1 MADEIGFS
9 SDFLAGIKQLNELG
23 QGADPKA
30 TEKEIAGLDMYQ
42 VAANSKEERD
52 PKYVGKVEGLLRSND
67 TEGLK
72 AYLGPKR
79 AQQVQ
84 EAYDS
89 AWRQVEQD
97 RNTPRSGG
105 QVAQDTAVGIG
116 MSVANGVSSAQ
127 ALLASTPVGYLMM
140 DPEFVESNPGLT
152 YEQLKE
158 KYAAQSVKNNADA
171 NKIISDAA
179 YSATVNNQRKLVGL
193 QDAQD
198 ESDHSKQADE
208 SAAQSRDKF
217 LPVLGAWSGRVIKD
231 AYSGAENTLTNPTMA
246 TQGTTDAVGSMI
258 LAGGVTKGLGM
269 VGEKVVARRA
279 AQLLEEQLAKGVE
292 RTAAEKLA
300 TEGVQALKKRLESAS
315 VMGGTGSTEAVGA
328 YQQQAEQVL
337 NINPDQL
344 AKTSQPYREEL
355 AALVAEG
362 VPVEEAKLLARGI
375 VATKSGKAAAVMTGV
390 TSAAIGHFLPE
401 GAESPFHA
409 VSPGN
414 IATSLAKDAAK
425 EGVEEFLQGGT
436 GQLIGNAAQQRYVDP
451 NQDILQ
457 GVGTQA
463 GAGGVLGVL
472 SAGGMKAP
480 GTALDTGRY
489 GVQKTAQVVGERVQ
503 AVQDKADAKSL
514 QGLVE
519 RTNELLQDAANLDSI
534 TKAAQGVLGQ
544 DKQADRRLQGQLN
557 DLVNSGVVYD
567 VPQSV
572 SNLRAEDQTKFSK
585 DQTRAEAVDAAARL
599 LLAEKDPKEAAKV
612 AQVFSDLMEPV
623 RQFGQ
628 ASGELQRL
636 QGTQEGAQAM
646 ARYQGVLADIAALPS
661 VQRASSKLAEV
672 LAAGERTPQSLAAL
686 AAVDPAMG
694 GEVSAEEVQAVLQ
707 HAEALPQLTES
718 QQAALRGS
726 LAILQAK
733 EKAESSRDSGEVQ
746 DLLTRHLSGDRN
758 AQTTSRQATT
768 ETNPVHLND
777 DKYSARGHVD
787 RIIRA
792 MMSGNVEEA
801 KAYMHEFGNFVQ
813 HFQNKVGALNQSVQ
827 RGGKNVSYQQY
838 VGRDAFA
845 DSAENPKNYKH
856 KTLFVNPASERSV
869 KQAQS
874 IGTEAA
880 LMADL
885 YEGLRQ
891 AYPGL
896 DQPEVSRQ
904 ELDLKKREER
914 AAEPQAK
921 SPEVTA
927 PAPEAEAQA
936 KEPKRKTKL
945 SEKVSQMSLRE
956 RARVVGTDNVTG
968 LRTRQSWEE
977 SPRSGQ
983 KVMVLTS
990 TAVKPVN
997 DDPNGGHDVTN
1008 DMLRAMGAVVGKI
1021 DLNAARGGTNFILET
1036 DRSMDEV
1043 MAEVKKALPEGIE
1056 LAAGEGKTLE
1066 DAFQDEAK
1074 RTQQLRQEG
1083 KLPERGQTAFDLK
1096 KLPETK
1102 FPEAKA
1108 EERLSQQTVDRVRS
1122 MTDQQFEE
1130 QVLMDPVTPGV
1141 LSGAGWRAIPRKAF
1155 VASIDL
1161 KGLKKLNDLISK
1173 AFGNEYLKVF
1183 SEAGLLVGG
1192 EALDFAHLSG
1202 DEYAV
1207 QADSQEELGAFLD
1220 KLEKHLND
1228 NVRIVAE
1235 HNGERLEVVP
1245 AFRKGIGTSYGEADK
1260 ALNTAKRAEL
1270 AAAAAQ
1276 QASANSDGA
1285 GVRGPDGEGARG
1297 DQAPGPQGEGP
1308 VSPAPQEVRAQ
1319 TAAERF
1325 PKLYSLAGKV
1335 RNFFAQGLK
1344 LRPDSTRT
1352 MGSDHPVSLLLNAIS
1367 TQNGIADLLGR
1378 APRGSVSEDVAE
1390 AYRGLLTTAAR
1401 NVAVALN
1408 TQLQEF
1414 LKSNYSKGLTME
1426 QALRDGTHE
1435 LTIMQRGKVLNLL
1448 EVKPDGSFGYNSAL
1462 LEGAILAALQWQL
1475 SSNQRQPESRP
1486 DEIAQE
1492 LGYRSAEDVPGEL
1505 IAQMRQGQ
1513 NLAQAKQTMAS
1524 YIRRFW
1530 GVKPDPK
1537 APMGFGEAIP
1547 EAMAAEALR
1556 ALERAGL
1563 VTVNRIDLKDY
1574 PQLDSTKT
1582 LDRYV
1587 TVDSESALNS
1597 YPELLEEMV
1606 VVEPEFASHYG
1617 DDEPPVADRQLSNS
1631 QVKLSDQTKAALRQM
1646 QSQQFH
1652 LNMPLVEG
1660 VLKLGLDGVV
1670 ALFGNPL
1677 PKDAA
1682 ERYNKGHLE
1691 SLESQNQSL
1700 RSAFRELER
1709 LVGEMRN
1716 RAGDGD
1722 VAQLGKKFQYAVN
1735 SVNRIMMLG
1744 VANPQASKLMREM
1757 LLPTWSVLDMSDQGG
1772 QHYRYFMHAFAQ
1784 AMGQKVHQ
1792 KSLEEN
1798 VAWSREAISGKL
1810 APVVSVLSSWL
1821 KDGGPFPADTYREAL
1836 DSAGIE
1842 NTPLAAMALTEVA
1855 RLQSAEDPKAFR
1867 TPLYLESDGMTN
1879 GPFNSM
1885 GLLAVGEVTEQDVQN
1900 WRRGGLSI
1908 GSEAKTADQLRQT
1921 VGKTDLYKEGMNAA
1935 QTDVNDQLRKVQR
1948 QEGGGPVLAVAQAM
1962 FTAMQHLLDGEVSW
1976 DSDKGEWQFERG
1988 LGKNPSTV
1996 LVYGAGNAGI
2006 ANKLVSRMT
2015 TAFYEKLSAVAKTGS
2030 SWEEAALEM
2039 FPNLKPAEAVYASEQ
2054 LRKAMDV
2061 LAGVKMVKGDGGFQ
2075 LVEKA
2080 AVSVSERVDKSPQKF
2095 EFDKAEL
2102 KRMQDTML
2110 LLLVN
2115 PMKEGIK
2122 RVLGPSVFE
2131 AGDLLVKATQLQS
2144 TVAREIYL
2152 RAINSALEAKAQA
2165 RAKENG
2171 GDLKRAKA
2179 EVASEFLSR
2188 SELEKIWQDLRHV
2201 MPLVEADGQR
2211 FLIAKSALLS
2221 AGGKGTSM
2229 YSRALDDTMRT
2240 EPYAE
2245 GIAPAGVTARPYLTI
2260 GMGDARMVRKVFEQG
2275 LPGAMQVFDG
2285 INLPVDKIAEYGA
2298 KINEAAMA
2306 AWQGDVFS
2314 GVLGSFD
2321 SFMKAKEVQE
2331 FLRDEEAVQRLLKE
2345 QKVNVGEMAD
2355 IRSKLDAYAL
2365 AQKARNE
2372 ALSKVA
2378 KSMDQMAGT
2387 YQPHVTPGQDLQ
2399 GTDAEVAE
2407 AINREVRKAMG
2418 TRAPES
2424 PKVQGVVHPSGASVY
2439 NSATMPQYLKWLSGK
2454 VTKEEAQVLR
2464 EIFKSGNLRGTRLVV
2479 GTAEQVQAFQSREG
2493 LSSLAPLAS
2502 QDRQLN
2508 GYYDPNSD
2516 VIYLLNSSV
2525 ETAVHEIVHAGTFKT
2540 VLAHYMGQETS
2551 ARGAIKHLEQLMGI
2565 FLDGDLDLEG
2575 ESGVHLTDARAAIEQ
2590 HLQARE
2596 PSASDRA
2603 HALNEFMAWT
2613 LANRPL
2619 VQELSKAD
2627 STFTKLAKLVAEAY
2641 QYVRGLLGGKDD
2653 FASQV
2658 RFSTAEVAKV
2668 KHLESQVRDV
2678 ALAHAS
2684 AAGEG
2689 SVRLTKL
2696 AEDFGQKVARYL
2708 SSDPDTMTDRVSDPL
2723 ALAKDT
2729 AARAQQAFGLDGQA
2743 ASTFQMVVMALAT
2756 EAHVNP
2762 QAMTEAQA
2770 VYSHLLDGLTQE
2782 DFMTGVGDEMNDRA
2796 QAVEKFEFVSG
2807 HTQSSGKDP
2816 SGRTTLL
2823 PAFMALAMVDDGFRS
2838 LLSQKQMPEK
2848 IQQQVV
2854 GMDSAIEV
2862 AGQRVMDALSERL
2875 SRTDHPQNVREAIDQ
2890 LTQSVVGTTQES
2902 ALDVAERLSPSNFMH
2917 PINDKLAEM
2926 LGRAGAAALRAGGKL
2941 GESKNPVARGAA
2953 TVLKVVGILSNSED
2967 ASVVGEEALRQMD
2980 KHPGINQFFKD
2991 VVADMI
2997 GRVGSQADVY
3007 DMIKRVRKLVSQT
3020 RQAYRE
3026 NLPHTILKQFA
3037 SEPTS
3042 AQHDLMYRVMGRYD
3056 LASLLDGRTVSEALA
3071 LASDAQAVTQEA
3083 DRIESRLGET
3093 NQGQEYLK
3101 KVDQYVDFVLTGKRG
3116 TNLLR
3121 NAYAISELLG
3131 MEKPGDFT
3139 APSAD
3144 TVRDIDQL
3152 MTLKM
3157 LARVSESDRE
3167 QFSKLV
3173 SGEARGME
3181 FTLNHLRGQRKGE
3194 LGKAS
3199 QGMARFNHYKG
3210 LLPSERHG
3218 RGHVVVVDDSRSQ
3231 HMEDMGYKR
3240 VGAYRGSNVETRSGN
3255 KSYWYSPEG
3264 GVKTPFNQ
3272 GIVQNVQGTAYGVRT
3287 ENGTSLEGT
3296 AGLITDPVYVGVLAK
3311 RLSREAPG
3319 AENLSPIYDQNGAL
3333 IAFERTLDPAK
3344 LQEVQGPQHLAKM
3357 IGEWQGR
3364 QVEEAWSRMANEELL
3379 GHLQKMYEEDTH
3391 KDRYVNLLGDDLDP
3405 VVQDAVNIMPGEL
3418 KVAAQARFGQGQFM
3432 VRRNLLTNV
3441 VGYRSASVGDL
3452 WTGNSRWSPEF
3463 QQHFRAA
3470 LAAIPGL
3477 GKDAYRKLVWA
3488 ERNWQAVVGSIKTNV
3503 VVKSLIVPA
3512 ANFASGIAQLN
3523 VRGIPMIKALRAVPA
3538 KVAEVEYYSK
3548 TMAKK
3553 IELEAHKF
3561 AAEGDVVKVRTIN
3574 AQLSALD
3581 DSLKRLSIWPLVEA
3595 GEFSSISDVG
3605 QTAENLDE
3613 ADTLVEKISQA
3624 VDQLPAGLR
3633 DLARQGFMTRDT
3645 AMFQAMQKATQYSDF
3660 VMKAIYFD
3668 HLRKEGQSQKA
3679 ALANITEEFNSY
3691 DVLPGRDRGY
3701 AESIGL
3707 AWYLNYKIRSTKI
3720 ALDMVRKNPL
3730 NLLFYTL
3737 TPHLPGVGIPADGN
3751 LISSLLDLTLG
3762 RSFGPGQAT
3771 SPIALNPW
3779 YNLVSN

>member
-1 MADEIGFS
+1 MAEEIGFS
-9 SDFLAGIKQLNELG
+9 DDFLAGITKLNALG
-23 QGADPKA
+23 QGADSQA
-30 TEKEIAGLDMYQ
+30 IEEEIAGLDMYQ

-52 PKYVGKVEGLLRSND
+52 PKYIGKIEGLLRSND
-67 TEGLK
+67 TEGLR

-79 AQQVQ
+79 AEQVQ
-84 EAYDS
+84 ESYNA
-89 AWRQVEQD
+89 AWRKVEQD
-97 RNTPRSGG
+97 RNIPRTPAQIATDVPIGVGSAILNG
-105 QVAQDTAVGIG
+105 VANAEAALWGSPAGDFLMDVGGIG
-116 MSVANGVSSAQ
+116 GGPGSFADVD
-127 ALLASTPVGYLMM
+127 ASTFSAEAVRENRRLNEEII
-140 DPEFVESNPGLT
+140 DPALSST
-152 YEQLKE
+152 
-158 KYAAQSVKNNADA
+158 VKNQ
-171 NKIISDAA
+171 K
-179 YSATVNNQRKLVGL
+179 KLVGL
-193 QDAQD
+193 LDKEDERDHRLQAEDA
-198 ESDHSKQADE
+198 
-208 SAAQSRDKF
+208 AAAARGEF
-217 LPVLGAWSGRVIKD
+217 LPTLGAWTGRFAKD
-231 AYSGAENTLTNPTMA
+231 AYSGAGNTLTNPTTA
-246 TQGTTDAVGSMI
+246 SQGTADAVGSMI
-258 LAGGVTKGLGM
+258 LAGGVSRGFGM
-269 VGEKVVARRA
+269 VGEKVVAARTA
-279 AQLLEEQLAKGVE
+279 AILEQQLALGVE
-292 RTAAEKLA
+292 RTAAQQLA
-300 TEGVQALKKRLESAS
+300 AEGVKALRERLSRASAAAS
-315 VMGGTGSTEAVGA
+315 IGSTEAAGA
-328 YQQQAEQVL
+328 YQQQAESVL
-337 NINPDQL
+337 FTSPKEL
-344 AKTSQPYREEL
+344 TKTSEDYRKMVAEYQAMGVPEKDAEEL
-355 AALVAEG
+355 ARNELAVKTAQVASVG
-362 VPVEEAKLLARGI
+362 
-375 VATKSGKAAAVMTGV
+375 TGV
-390 TSAAIGHFLPE
+390 VSSTIGHFLPE
-401 GAESPFHA
+401 GAQSTFVPVRGYTRDA
-409 VSPGN
+409 VR
-414 IATSLAKDAAK
+414 
-425 EGVEEFLQGGT
+425 EGVEEFLQGST
-436 GQLIGNAAQQRYVDP
+436 GQLISNATTQAYVDP
-451 NQDILQ
+451 EKDVLD

-463 GAGGVLGVL
+463 GAGGVLGIL
-472 SAGGMKAP
+472 SSTTIKAP
-480 GTALDTGRY
+480 GGARGALAST
-489 GVQKTAQVVGERVQ
+489 VQGAAQVVQDRAEVKQ
-503 AVQDKADAKSL
+503 AKTESDSL

-519 RTNELLQDAANLDSI
+519 RTNRLSEDQASLESVTQAARVVLSQDP
-534 TKAAQGVLGQ
+534 V
-544 DKQADRRLQGQLN
+544 ADRRLQGQLN

-572 SNLRAEDQTKFSK
+572 SNLKPEDQTKFSK

-599 LLAEKDPKEAAKV
+599 LLAEKDPKEAAKL

-623 RQFGQ
+623 RQFSQ

-636 QGTQEGAQAM
+636 QESQEGGEAL

-661 VQRASSKLAEV
+661 VQRASSRLAEV

-694 GEVSAEEVQAVLQ
+694 GRVSAREVQDVLQ
-707 HAEALPQLTES
+707 HAEALPQLTDS

-726 LAILQAK
+726 LAILKAR
-733 EKAESSRDSGEVQ
+733 ENAESSKDATDAQE
-746 DLLTRHLSGDRN
+746 LLTRHLTGDRN
-758 AQTTSRQATT
+758 TQTTSRQATV

-792 MMSGNVEEA
+792 MVSGNTEEA

-827 RGGKNVSYQQY
+827 RDGENVSYQQY
-838 VGRDAFA
+838 VGRDTFL
-845 DSAENPKNYKH
+845 DSVKNPKNYKH
-856 KTLFVNPASERSV
+856 KTLFVNPKSDRSMKQARSV
-869 KQAQS
+869 DQ
-874 IGTEAA
+874 EAA

-885 YEGLRQ
+885 YRGIRE
-891 AYPGL
+891 AYPEL
-896 DQPEVSRQ
+896 NEREISQQ
-904 ELDLKKREER
+904 KLDLKRQEQPP
-914 AAEPQAK
+914 AEPK
-921 SPEVTA
+921 
-927 PAPEAEAQA
+927 
-936 KEPKRKTKL
+936 KKTKL
-945 SEKVSQMSLRE
+945 SERVSEMSLRE
-956 RARVVGTDNVTG
+956 KARTVGTDNVTG

-977 SPRSGQ
+977 SPRTGQ

-990 TAVKPVN
+990 TAIKPVN

-1008 DMLRAMGAVVGKI
+1008 DMLRVMGAAVSKI
-1021 DLNAARGGTNFILET
+1021 DPNAARGGTNFILET

-1043 MAEVKKALPEGIE
+1043 MEEVRRVLPEDIE
-1056 LAAGEGKTLE
+1056 LATGEGKTLE
-1066 DAFQDEAK
+1066 EAFQDESK
-1074 RTQQLRQEG
+1074 RTQQLREEK

-1096 KLPETK
+1096 RLPETK
-1102 FPEAKA
+1102 FPEGKA
-1108 EERLSQQTVDRVRS
+1108 EERLSQQTVDRVRGMS
-1122 MTDQQFEE
+1122 DEQFEE

-1141 LSGAGWRAIPRKAF
+1141 LSGAGWRAIPRKAS

-1161 KGLKKLNDLISK
+1161 KGLKRLNDSVSK

-1183 SEAGLLVGG
+1183 SEVGLLVGG
-1192 EALDFAHLSG
+1192 VALDFAHLSG
-1202 DEYAV
+1202 DEYAI
-1207 QADSQEELGAFLD
+1207 QADTREELQAFLD
-1220 KLEKHLND
+1220 KLEKHLNE
-1228 NVRIVAE
+1228 NVRLVDRNTETGVITE
-1235 HNGERLEVVP
+1235 IIP
-1245 AFRKGIGTSYGEADK
+1245 TFWSGIGGTYGEADK
-1260 ALNTAKRAEL
+1260 ALNTAKRAKL
-1270 AAAAAQ
+1270 AAATAAR
-1276 QASANSDGA
+1276 SADNDGGGVRADPGA
-1285 GVRGPDGEGARG
+1285 GTGEARAGGPPSEGS
-1297 DQAPGPQGEGP
+1297 
-1308 VSPAPQEVRAQ
+1308 VSTATQEVRPQ
-1319 TAAERF
+1319 TTAERF
-1325 PKLYSLAGKV
+1325 PNLYSLAGKV

-1352 MGSDHPVSLLLNAIS
+1352 MGSDHPVSLIRNAIS
-1367 TQNGIADLLGR
+1367 VQNGISDLLGK
-1378 APRGSVSEDVAE
+1378 APRGNVSAEVAE
-1390 AYRGLLTTAAR
+1390 AYQGLLTTAAR
-1401 NVAVALN
+1401 RVAVALN
-1408 TQLQEF
+1408 TQLQAF

-1486 DEIAQE
+1486 DEVAQE

-1530 GVKPDPK
+1530 GVRPDPK

-1556 ALERAGL
+1556 ALEVAGL
-1563 VTVNRIDLKDY
+1563 ITVNRIDLKDY

-1597 YPELLEEMV
+1597 YPELLEELV

-1617 DDEPPVADRQLSNS
+1617 EDEPPVADRQLSNS
-1631 QVKLSDQTKAALRQM
+1631 QVKLSEQTKAALKQM
-1646 QSQQFH
+1646 QSQQFY

-1691 SLESQNQSL
+1691 SLESQNRSL
-1700 RSAFRELER
+1700 RSAYRELER

-1757 LLPTWSVLDMSDQGG
+1757 LLPTWSVLDMSDQSGP
-1772 QHYRYFMHAFAQ
+1772 HYRYFMHAFAQ

-1792 KSLEEN
+1792 RSMEEN
-1798 VAWSREAISGKL
+1798 VQWSRENISGKL
-1810 APVVSVLSSWL
+1810 APVVSTLSSWL
-1821 KDGGPFPADTYREAL
+1821 KDGGAFPTTAYREAL
-1836 DSAGIE
+1836 EAAGIE

-1855 RLQSAEDPKAFR
+1855 RLQSADLKAFR

-1885 GLLAVGEVTEQDVQN
+1885 GLLAVGEVTEQDIQN

-1908 GSEAKTADQLRQT
+1908 GAEAKTADQLRQT

-1935 QTDVNDQLRKVQR
+1935 QADVNDQLRRIQR
-1948 QEGGGPVLAVAQAM
+1948 QEGGKPVLAVAQAM

-1976 DSDKGEWQFERG
+1976 DADKGEWQFERG

-2006 ANKLVSRMT
+2006 ANKLVARMT
-2015 TAFYEKLSAVAKTGS
+2015 AAFYEKLSAVSKVGGT
-2030 SWEEAALEM
+2030 WEDAALEM
-2039 FPNLKPAEAVYASEQ
+2039 FPNLKPAEAVYAAEQ
-2054 LRKAMDV
+2054 LRKAVDV
-2061 LAGVKMVKGDGGFQ
+2061 LAGVKMVKGDAGFQ
-2075 LVEKA
+2075 LVERA
-2080 AVSVSERVDKSPQKF
+2080 ATTVSERADKSPQKF

-2102 KRMQDTML
+2102 KRMQNTML

-2122 RVLGPSVFE
+2122 RVLGPSVFD
-2131 AGDLLVKATQLQS
+2131 AGDLLVKTTQLQS

-2152 RAINSALEAKAQA
+2152 KAINAALEAKAQA

-2188 SELEKIWQDLRHV
+2188 SELEEIWDGLRHV
-2201 MPLVEADGQR
+2201 MPLVEVDGQR
-2211 FLIAKSALLS
+2211 FLIAKNALLS

-2260 GMGDARMVRKVFEQG
+2260 GMGDARMVRKVFEQD

-2285 INLPVDKIAEYGA
+2285 INLPVDKIAEYGSR
-2298 KINEAAMA
+2298 INEAAMA

-2314 GVLGSFD
+2314 GVLESFD
-2321 SFMKAKEVQE
+2321 SFMKSEEVQE

-2345 QKVNVGEMAD
+2345 QKVNVGEMSD

-2387 YQPHVTPGQDLQ
+2387 YQPHVTPGTDLQ
-2399 GTDAEVAE
+2399 GSDVEVAE
-2407 AINREVRKAMG
+2407 AINQEIRRVMG
-2418 TRAPES
+2418 VKPPES
-2424 PKVQGVVHPSGASVY
+2424 AKVQGVLHPSGASVY
-2439 NSATMPQYLKWLSGK
+2439 TSATMPQYLKWLAGK

-2464 EIFKSGNLRGTRLVV
+2464 EIFKSGNLRGTRIVV
-2479 GTAEQVQAFQSREG
+2479 GTPEQVQAFQDQED
-2493 LSSLAPLAS
+2493 LSSLAPLMN
-2502 QDRQLN
+2502 QGKVLN

-2516 VIYLLNSSV
+2516 VVYLLNSGV

-2540 VLAHYMGQETS
+2540 VLAHYMGRETAAKS
-2551 ARGAIKHLEQLMGI
+2551 AIKHLEQLMEI
-2565 FLDGDLDLEG
+2565 FLDGDLDMDG
-2575 ESGVHLTDARAAIEQ
+2575 ESGVHLSDARAAIEQ
-2590 HLQARE
+2590 HLEARQ

-2613 LANRPL
+2613 LANRTL

-2627 STFTKLAKLVAEAY
+2627 STFTKLAKLVQEAF
-2641 QYVRGLLGGKDD
+2641 QYVRGLVGGKDD

-2668 KHLESQVRDV
+2668 KHLESAIKDV
-2678 ALAHAS
+2678 SLAHANS
-2684 AAGEG
+2684 SGGG
-2689 SVRLTKL
+2689 SDRLTRL
-2696 AEDFGQKVARYL
+2696 ADAFGQKVARYL
-2708 SSDPDTMTDRVSDPL
+2708 SNDPATMADRVSEPL
-2723 ALAKDT
+2723 ALSKNA
-2729 AARAQQAFGLDGQA
+2729 AARAQQVFGLDGQA

-2756 EAHVNP
+2756 EAQVNP
-2762 QAMTEAQA
+2762 QAMTEAQEL
-2770 VYSHLLDGLTQE
+2770 YSHLLDGLTQE
-2782 DFMTGVGDEMNDRA
+2782 DFMTGLGDEMNDRA

-2807 HTQSSGKDP
+2807 HTQSGKTDP

-2823 PAFMALAMVDDGFRS
+2823 PAFMALALVDDGFRA
-2838 LLSQKQMPEK
+2838 LLAKKQMPEK
-2848 IQQQVV
+2848 IREQVV

-2862 AGQRVMDALSERL
+2862 AGQRIMDALSERL
-2875 SRTDHPQNVREAIDQ
+2875 SGTDHPQNVREAIDQ
-2890 LTQSVVGTTQES
+2890 LTQSVIETTQES
-2902 ALDVAERLSPSNFMH
+2902 ALEVVERLAPTSFLRSMNE
-2917 PINDKLAEM
+2917 KLADM
-2926 LGRAGAAALRAGGKL
+2926 LGRAGQAAGRTGSRL
-2941 GESKNPVARGAA
+2941 GESKNPISRGAA
-2953 TVLKVVGILSNSED
+2953 TVLKAVSILSSSED
-2967 ASVVGEEALRQMD
+2967 AAVVGEEALRQMD

-3007 DMIKRVRKLVSQT
+3007 DMVKRVRKLVSQT

-3026 NLPHTILKQFA
+3026 NLPQTMLKQFG

-3042 AQHDLMYRVMGRYD
+3042 RQHDLMYRVMGRYD
-3056 LASLLDGRTVSEALA
+3056 LASLTDGRTVSEVLA
-3071 LASDAQAVTQEA
+3071 LASDALAVTREV

-3116 TNLLR
+3116 SNLLR

-3131 MEKPGDFT
+3131 MEKPEDFA

-3144 TVRDIDQL
+3144 TIRDIDQL

-3157 LARVSESDRE
+3157 LQRVPENDLE

-3173 SGEARGME
+3173 TDEAKGME
-3181 FTLNHLRGQRKGE
+3181 FTLNHLRGQRRSE
-3194 LGKAS
+3194 VAKAS

-3210 LLPSERHG
+3210 LLPSERKG
-3218 RGHVVVVDDSRSQ
+3218 RGHVVVADESRAQ
-3231 HMEDMGYKR
+3231 HMEEMGYQR
-3240 VGAYRGSNVETRSGN
+3240 VGEYRGSNVETRSGN
-3255 KSYWYSPEG
+3255 KSYWYSSEG
-3264 GVKTPFNQ
+3264 GVKTTFNQ

-3287 ENGTSLEGT
+3287 ENGTSLDDT
-3296 AGLITDPVYVGVLAK
+3296 AGLITDPVYVSVLAK
-3311 RLSREAPG
+3311 RLSREAPD
-3319 AENLSPIYDQNGAL
+3319 AENLSPIYDQDGAL
-3333 IAFERTLDPAK
+3333 VAFERTLDPAK
-3344 LQEVQGPQHLAKM
+3344 LKEVRGEQHLAKM

-3364 QVEEAWSRMANEELL
+3364 QVEEAWSRMVNEELL
-3379 GHLQKMYEEDTH
+3379 THLQKMYEEDTH
-3391 KDRYVNLLGDDLDP
+3391 KDRYVNLLGDELDP

-3418 KVAAQARFGQGQFM
+3418 KVAAQAKFGQGQFM
-3432 VRRNLLTNV
+3432 VRRNMLNTV
-3441 VGYRSASVGDL
+3441 AGYRSASVGDL

-3463 QQHFRAA
+3463 QQHLRAA
-3470 LAAIPGL
+3470 FSAIPGL
-3477 GKDAYRKLVWA
+3477 GKDAYRRLVWA
-3488 ERNWQAVVGSIKTNV
+3488 ERNWQAVISSIKTNIV
-3503 VVKSLIVPA
+3503 VRSLIVPA
-3512 ANFASGIAQLN
+3512 ANFMSGVLQLN
-3523 VRGIPMIKALRAVPA
+3523 VRGVPMIKILKAVPT
-3538 KVAEVEYYSK
+3538 KVMEVEYYSK

-3561 AAEGDVVKVRTIN
+3561 AAEGDVVKIRTIN
-3574 AQLSALD
+3574 AQLSALE
-3581 DSLKRLSIWPLVEA
+3581 DSLKRLSIWPLIEA
-3595 GEFSSISDVG
+3595 GEFSTISDVG
-3605 QTAENLDE
+3605 QTAQDLDT
-3613 ADTLVEKISQA
+3613 ADTVVDRLSQA

-3660 VMKAIYFD
+3660 IMKAIYFD
-3668 HLRKEGQSQKA
+3668 HLRREGQSAKS
-3679 ALANITEEFNSY
+3679 ALGTITEEFNNY

-3701 AESIGL
+3701 AESVGL
-3707 AWYLNYKIRSTKI
+3707 AWFLNYKLRATKVG
-3720 ALDMVRKNPL
+3720 LSMVRKNPL
-3730 NLLFYTL
+3730 NLLLYTMVS
-3737 TPHLPGVGIPADGN
+3737 HPGSVGIPGTDN
-3751 LISSLLDLTLG
+3751 LISSLVELSLG
-3762 RSFGPGQAT
+3762 RSFGPGMVT
-3771 SPIALNPW
+3771 SPISLNPW

>member
-1 MADEIGFS
+1 MAEEIGFS
-9 SDFLAGIKQLNELG
+9 DDFLAGITKLNTLG
-23 QGADPKA
+23 QGADSQSI
-30 TEKEIAGLDMYQ
+30 EEEIAGLDMYR

-79 AQQVQ
+79 AERVQ
-84 EAYDS
+84 DS
-89 AWRQVEQD
+89 YNAAWRKVEQD
-97 RNTPRSGG
+97 KYLPRSAG

-116 MSVANGVSSAQ
+116 ATIVNGVTNTEAAISGS
-127 ALLASTPVGYLMM
+127 PVGQFLL
-140 DPEFVESNPGLT
+140 DVGGVGGGPGSLA
-152 YEQLKE
+152 EIDKNQ
-158 KYAAQSVKNNADA
+158 YAADLVGQTTALNREVVDPLYSKTVK
-171 NKIISDAA
+171 
-179 YSATVNNQRKLVGL
+179 NQRKLVGL
-193 QDAQD
+193 LDSQD
-198 ESDHSKQADE
+198 ESDHSRQADE
-208 SAAQSRDKF
+208 SAAASRDQF
-217 LPVLGAWSGRVIKD
+217 LPVLGAWAGRAAKD
-231 AYSGAENTLTNPTMA
+231 AYSGAVNTASNPTMVA
-246 TQGTTDAVGSMI
+246 QGTTDAIGSML

-269 VGEKVVARRA
+269 AGEQVVVAQTER
-279 AQLLEEQLAKGVE
+279 LLTRELARGVE
-292 RTAAEKLA
+292 KSAAEKLA
-300 TEGVQALKKRLESAS
+300 TEGVEALRKRLTNAS
-315 VMGGTGSTEAVGA
+315 VMAGTGSTEGVSA

-337 NINPDQL
+337 KMDPYQL
-344 AKTSQPYREEL
+344 AKSSPYYRDQFK
-355 AALVAEG
+355 ALISRG
-362 VPVEEAKLLARGI
+362 VSPEEAGIRARAA
-375 VATKSGKAAAVMTGV
+375 VANNSAQAAAVMTGV

-401 GAESPFHA
+401 GAESPFRA

-414 IATSLAKDAAK
+414 VAASLVKDAAK
-425 EGVEEFLQGGT
+425 EGAEEFLQGGT
-436 GQLIGNAAQQRYVDP
+436 GQLFQNAAQQRYADP
-451 NQDILQ
+451 SQDILA

-463 GAGGVLGVL
+463 GAGGILGIAS
-472 SAGGMKAP
+472 SALMKAP
-480 GTALDTGRY
+480 GTALDTGRL
-489 GVQKTAQVVGERVQ
+489 GAQKTAQVVSDKIEETRGEV
-503 AVQDKADAKSL
+503 DAKSL
-514 QGLVE
+514 RGLVD
-519 RTNELLQDAANLDSI
+519 RTNALSQDADNLDSI
-534 TKAAQGVLGQ
+534 TKAARGVKGQ
-544 DKQADRRLQGQLN
+544 DKDADRRLQGQLN

-572 SNLRAEDQTKFSK
+572 SNLGTGDQTKFTK
-585 DQTRAEAVDAAARL
+585 DQTRAEAVDVAARL
-599 LLAEKDPKEAAKV
+599 LLAAKDPKEAAKA
-612 AQVFSDLMEPV
+612 AQVFSDLMGPV
-623 RQFGQ
+623 RQFSQ

-636 QGTQEGAQAM
+636 QDSQEGSQAM
-646 ARYQGVLADIAALPS
+646 ARYQGVLTDIAALPS
-661 VQRASSKLAEV
+661 VQRASGKLAEV
-672 LAAGERTPQSLAAL
+672 LAAGERTPQALAAL

-694 GEVSAEEVQAVLQ
+694 GVVSAKEVQDVLQ
-707 HAEALPQLTES
+707 HAEALPQFTES

-726 LAILQAK
+726 LAILQAR
-733 EKAESSRDSGEVQ
+733 ENAESSRDSGGAQ
-746 DLLTRHLSGDRN
+746 DLLTRHLTGDRN
-758 AQTTSRQATT
+758 AQTTSRQATV

-792 MMSGNVEEA
+792 MVSGNTEEA

-827 RGGKNVSYQQY
+827 RGGENVSYQQY
-838 VGRDAFA
+838 VGRGAFT

-856 KTLFVNPASERSV
+856 KTLFVNPKSEKSL
-869 KQAQS
+869 KQAKS
-874 IGTEAA
+874 IDREAA

-885 YEGLRQ
+885 YSGLRQ

-896 DQPEVSRQ
+896 DEREVPQ
-904 ELDLKKREER
+904 QKLDLKK
-914 AAEPQAK
+914 Q
-921 SPEVTA
+921 
-927 PAPEAEAQA
+927 
-936 KEPKRKTKL
+936 EPKKKTKL

-956 RARVVGTDNVTG
+956 RASTVGTDSVTG

-977 SPRSGQ
+977 SPRTGQ

-1008 DMLRAMGAVVGKI
+1008 DMLRAMGAVVGQI
-1021 DLNAARGGTNFILET
+1021 DPSASRGGTNFILET

-1043 MAEVKKALPEGIE
+1043 MAEVRKALPEGIE

-1066 DAFQDEAK
+1066 EAFQDEGS
-1074 RTQQLRQEG
+1074 RTQQLREEK

-1102 FPEAKA
+1102 FPETRAQ
-1108 EERLSQQTVDRVRS
+1108 ERLSQHTVDRVRS
-1122 MTDQQFEE
+1122 MSDAQFEE

-1141 LSGAGWRAIPRKAF
+1141 LSGAGWRAIPRKAH

-1183 SEAGLLVGG
+1183 SEVGLLVGG
-1192 EALDFAHLSG
+1192 ESLDFAHLSG

-1207 QADSQEELGAFLD
+1207 QADTQEELQAFLD

-1276 QASANSDGA
+1276 QVSANTDST
-1285 GVRGPDGEGARG
+1285 GVRGVDGEGARG
-1297 DQAPGPQGEGP
+1297 DEAGGPAGEGG
-1308 VSPAPQEVRAQ
+1308 VGPATQEVKPQ
-1319 TAAERF
+1319 TTAERF
-1325 PKLYSLAGKV
+1325 PKLYTLPGKV

-1344 LRPDSTRT
+1344 LRPGSTRT
-1352 MGSDHPVSLLLNAIS
+1352 MGSDHPVSLIQNAIS
-1367 TQNGIADLLGR
+1367 TQNGIAALLGR
-1378 APRGSVSEDVAE
+1378 APRGNVSPEVAE

-1401 NVAVALN
+1401 SVAVALN
-1408 TQLQEF
+1408 TQLQDF
-1414 LKSNYSKGLTME
+1414 LKSSYSKGISME
-1426 QALRDGTHE
+1426 QALRGGTHE
-1435 LTIMQRGKVLNLL
+1435 LTLMQRGKVLNLL
-1448 EVKPDGSFGYNSAL
+1448 EVKEDGSFGYNSAL

-1486 DEIAQE
+1486 DEVAQE

-1505 IAQMRQGQ
+1505 IAQMREGQ
-1513 NLAQAKQTMAS
+1513 NLAQAKQTMSS

-1530 GVKPDPK
+1530 GVKADPK

-1556 ALERAGL
+1556 ALEGAGL
-1563 VTVNRIDLKDY
+1563 ITVNRIDLRDY

-1587 TVDSESALNS
+1587 TVDSESALNA

-1606 VVEPEFASHYG
+1606 MVEPEFASYYG
-1617 DDEPPVADRQLSNS
+1617 EDEPPVVDRQLSNS
-1631 QVKLSDQTKAALRQM
+1631 QVKLSDQTKAALKQM
-1646 QSQQFH
+1646 QSQQYH
-1652 LNMPLVEG
+1652 LNVPLVEG

-1670 ALFGNPL
+1670 TLFGNPL
-1677 PKDAA
+1677 PKDAT
-1682 ERYNKGHLE
+1682 ERYNKAHLE

-1700 RSAFRELER
+1700 RSTYRELER
-1709 LVGEMRN
+1709 VTGEMRN

-1722 VAQLGKKFQYAVN
+1722 VGQLGKKYQYAVN
-1735 SVNRIMMLG
+1735 AVNRIMMLG

-1757 LLPTWSVLDMSDQGG
+1757 LLPTWSTLDMSDQSGP
-1772 QHYRYFMHAFAQ
+1772 HYRYFMHAFAQ

-1792 KSLEEN
+1792 RSLEEN
-1798 VAWSREAISGKL
+1798 VRWSQENISGKL
-1810 APVVSVLSSWL
+1810 APVVSALSSWL
-1821 KDGGPFPADTYREAL
+1821 KEGGAFPAAAYRGAL
-1836 DSAGIE
+1836 DAAGIE

-1855 RLQSAEDPKAFR
+1855 RLQTADLKAFR

-1885 GLLAVGEVTEQDVQN
+1885 GLLATGEVTEQDIQN

-1908 GSEAKTADQLRQT
+1908 GAEPKTADQLRQT

-1935 QTDVNDQLRKVQR
+1935 QVDVNDQLRKVQR
-1948 QEGGGPVLAVAQAM
+1948 QAGGKPVLAVAQAM

-1976 DSDKGEWQFERG
+1976 DSDRDEWQFERG
-1988 LGKNPSTV
+1988 LGKNPATV
-1996 LVYGAGNAGI
+1996 LVYGAGNTGI
-2006 ANKLVSRMT
+2006 ANKLVSRLT
-2015 TAFYEKLSAVAKTGS
+2015 TAFYEKLSTVSKVGGT
-2030 SWEEAALEM
+2030 WEEAALEM
-2039 FPNLKPAEAVYASEQ
+2039 FPGLKPAEAVYAAEQ
-2054 LRKAMDV
+2054 LRKAVDV
-2061 LAGVKMVKGDGGFQ
+2061 LAGVKLVKGDGGFQ

-2080 AVSVSERVDKSPQKF
+2080 VTTVSQRVDKSPQKF

-2122 RVLGPSVFE
+2122 RVLGPSVFD

-2144 TVAREIYL
+2144 SVAREIYL
-2152 RAINSALEAKAQA
+2152 RAINGALESKAQA

-2171 GDLKRAKA
+2171 GDLKKAKS
-2179 EVASEFLSR
+2179 EVSSEFLSR
-2188 SELEKIWQDLRHV
+2188 TELEEIWGNLRHV

-2275 LPGAMQVFDG
+2275 LSGAMQVFDG
-2285 INLPVDKIAEYGA
+2285 INLSIDKIPEYGA
-2298 KINEAAMA
+2298 RINGAAMA

-2314 GVLGSFD
+2314 GVLESFD
-2321 SFMKAKEVQE
+2321 SFVKAREVQE

-2355 IRSKLDAYAL
+2355 IRSKLDAHAM

-2387 YQPHVTPGQDLQ
+2387 YQPHVTQ
-2399 GTDAEVAE
+2399 GTDVQGTDSEVAE
-2407 AINREVRKAMG
+2407 AINQEMRKVMG
-2418 TRAPES
+2418 MKPPES
-2424 PKVQGVVHPSGASVY
+2424 AKVQGVLHPSGASVY
-2439 NSATMPQYLKWLSGK
+2439 NSATMPQYLKWLAGK

-2464 EIFKSGNLRGTRLVV
+2464 EIFKSGNLRGTRVVV
-2479 GTAEQVQAFQSREG
+2479 GTPEQVQAFQGQEK
-2493 LSSLAPLAS
+2493 LSSLAPLMS
-2502 QDRQLN
+2502 QGKQLN

-2516 VIYLLNSSV
+2516 VIYLLNSGV

-2540 VLAHYMGQETS
+2540 VLAHYMGRETAAKS
-2551 ARGAIKHLEQLMGI
+2551 AIQHLEQLMGV
-2565 FLDGDLDLEG
+2565 FLDGNLDMEG
-2575 ESGVHLTDARAAIEQ
+2575 ESGAHLSDARAAIEQ
-2590 HLQARE
+2590 HLESGE

-2613 LANRPL
+2613 LSNRAL

-2627 STFTKLAKLVAEAY
+2627 STFTKLAKLVRDAY
-2641 QYVRGLLGGKDD
+2641 QYIRGLVGGKDD

-2668 KHLESQVRDV
+2668 KHLESAIKDV
-2678 ALAHAS
+2678 SLAHAS
-2684 AAGEG
+2684 AAGAE
-2689 SVRLTKL
+2689 SNRLTRL
-2696 AEDFGQKVARYL
+2696 ADAFGQKVARYL
-2708 SSDPDTMTDRVSDPL
+2708 SNDSATMADRVSEPL
-2723 ALAKDT
+2723 TLAKDT
-2729 AARAQQAFGLDGQA
+2729 AARAERVFGLDGQA
-2743 ASTFQMVVMALAT
+2743 SSTFQMVVMALAT
-2756 EAHVNP
+2756 EAQVNP
-2762 QAMTEAQA
+2762 RAMTEAQEL
-2770 VYSHLLDGLTQE
+2770 YSHLLDGLTQE
-2782 DFMTGVGDEMNDRA
+2782 DFMTGLGDEMNDRA

-2807 HTQSSGKDP
+2807 HTQSGKTDS

-2823 PAFMALAMVDDGFRS
+2823 PSFIALAMVDDGFRA
-2838 LLSQKQMPEK
+2838 LLAGKQMPEK
-2848 IQQQVV
+2848 IRKQVV

-2875 SRTDHPQNVREAIDQ
+2875 SGMDHPQNVREAIDQ
-2890 LTQSVVGTTQES
+2890 LTQSVVKTTQES
-2902 ALDVAERLSPSNFMH
+2902 ALDVAERYSPSNYLH
-2917 PINDKLAEM
+2917 PINDKLVDM
-2926 LGRAGAAALRAGGKL
+2926 LGKAGQSAGRLGAKL
-2941 GESKNPVARGAA
+2941 GESKNPIARGAA
-2953 TVLKVVGILSNSED
+2953 TVLKVVSILSNSED
-2967 ASVVGEEALRQMD
+2967 AAVVGEEALSQMD
-2980 KHPGINQFFKD
+2980 KHPGIRHFIKD
-2991 VVADMI
+2991 VVADMV

-3020 RQAYRE
+3020 RQVYRE
-3026 NLPHTILKQFA
+3026 NLPHTILKQFR
-3037 SEPTS
+3037 SEPTGS
-3042 AQHDLMYRVMGRYD
+3042 QHDLMYRVMGRYD

-3071 LASDAQAVTQEA
+3071 LASDAVAVTQEA

-3093 NQGQEYLK
+3093 DQGQEYLK
-3101 KVDQYVDFVLTGKRG
+3101 KADQYVDFVLTGKRG
-3116 TNLLR
+3116 SNLLR

-3131 MEKPGDFT
+3131 AEKPEDFS

-3157 LARVSESDRE
+3157 LAEVSEADRE
-3167 QFSKLV
+3167 QFSELV
-3173 SGEARGME
+3173 TGESQGME
-3181 FTLNHLRGQRKGE
+3181 FTLNHLRGQRRGE
-3194 LGKAS
+3194 MAKAS

-3210 LLPSERHG
+3210 LLPSERKG
-3218 RGHVVVVDDSRSQ
+3218 RGHVVVADESRAQ
-3231 HMEDMGYKR
+3231 HMEQMGYQR
-3240 VGAYRGSNVETRSGN
+3240 RGEYRGSNVETRSGN

-3264 GVKTPFNQ
+3264 GVKTTFNQ
-3272 GIVQNVQGTAYGVRT
+3272 GIIQNVQGTAYGVRT
-3287 ENGTSLEGT
+3287 ENGTSLDNT
-3296 AGLITDPVYVGVLAK
+3296 AGLVTDPVYVSVLAK

-3333 IAFERTLDPAK
+3333 VAFERTLDPAK
-3344 LQEVQGPQHLAKM
+3344 LGEIRGEQHLAKM

-3391 KDRYVNLLGDDLDP
+3391 KDRYVNLLGDDLDS

-3418 KVAAQARFGQGQFM
+3418 KVAAQAKFGQGQFM

-3463 QQHFRAA
+3463 QEHFRTA
-3470 LAAIPGL
+3470 LSAIPGL

-3523 VRGIPMIKALRAVPA
+3523 VRGIPVIKALRAVPT
-3538 KVAEVEYYSK
+3538 KVVEVEYYTK

-3605 QTAENLDE
+3605 QTAESLDE
-3613 ADTLVEKISQA
+3613 ADTLVERVSKA
-3624 VDQLPAGLR
+3624 VDHLPAGLR

-3645 AMFQAMQKATQYSDF
+3645 AVFQAMQKATQYTDF

-3668 HLRKEGQSQKA
+3668 HLREGGQSQKA
-3679 ALANITEEFNSY
+3679 ALANVTEEFNSY

-3701 AESIGL
+3701 AESVGL
-3707 AWYLNYKIRSTKI
+3707 AWYLNYKIRSIKI
-3720 ALDMVRKNPL
+3720 ALSMVRKNPL
-3730 NLLFYTL
+3730 NLLLYTL
-3737 TPHLPGVGIPADGN
+3737 TPHLPGVGIPLDGN

-3762 RSFGPGQAT
+3762 RSFGPGQAA